1 MGKRIMQVKLEQVNF
16 YAYHGLYPAE
26 AKIGGQFLVDLT
38 VAYPIQDEIT
48 TSINSLLTS
57 VDYVSLYTIVKERMS
72 IPTALLE
79 TVVMDIVASIRSSF
93 PQVNLIEIKL
103 TKIQP
108 PIPGMQGNTA
118 VQFRWEV

>member
-38 VAYPIQDEIT
+38 VAYSIQDETT

-79 TVVMDIVASIRSSF
+79 TVVMDIVASIRSLF

>member
-38 VAYPIQDEIT
+38 VAYSIQDEIT

>member
-1 MGKRIMQVKLEQVNF
+1 MQIKLEQVNF

-38 VAYPIQDEIT
+38 VAYAIQDEIT